1 MDDLTAD
8 PLSAAFWREW
18 QMAADA
24 RRRVDLDAAFVHL
37 ERAHI
42 LSQRRT
48 WLHVRSHVGMLAVG
62 WQRRDGRE
70 VLGQLTRIIAAALF
84 SRIWVPDGNTGGA
97 NVSALLKMSLPND
110 LAAILQTDR
119 TRQR

>member
-1 MDDLTAD
+1 M
-8 PLSAAFWREW
+8 
-18 QMAADA
+18 
-24 RRRVDLDAAFVHL
+24 
-37 ERAHI
+37 
-42 LSQRRT
+42 
-48 WLHVRSHVGMLAVG
+48 HVRSHVGMLAVG